1 MPIHKIRKRQRG
13 YNQSVLIARDLAK
26 NIEGLKYENVLKK
39 TVNNKK
45 QSSLSKKERIEN
57 VKNVYEVKSREIILN
72 KRVILFDDIY
82 TTGATVNECK
92 KVLKENGAKDVLIL
106 TLAKGQRKQVKIG
119 GTNGRIS

>member
-1 MPIHKIRKRQRG
+1 MPIHKIRKKQRG
-13 YNQSVLIARDLAK
+13 YNQSALIAKDLAK

-39 TVNNKK
+39 TVNNKM

-57 VKNVYEVKSREIILN
+57 VKNVYEVKAREIILN

-82 TTGATVNECK
+82 TTGATANECK

>member
-13 YNQSVLIARDLAK
+13 YNQSALIAKDLAK
-26 NIEGLKYENVLKK
+26 NIESLKYENALKK
-39 TVNNKK
+39 KINNKK

-92 KVLKENGAKDVLIL
+92 KVLEENGAKDILIL